1 MSIVILLLCLTA
13 TSFALDLE
21 KVDLADANWKP
32 TIHEVADVI
41 FTGKINIPNLLERE
55 FEFPF
60 YYSGSKKIK
69 NSEGKTLAWN
79 KTIRGG
85 NLPEHR
91 PIVSKDF
98 LAWLYVLE
106 IGEEDVIIRCVI
118 REKPEEG
125 RIIYEQLFRIPWNTK
140 RISIRTE
147 KEEFEG
153 SILLPAK
160 K

>member
-1 MSIVILLLCLTA
+1 
-13 TSFALDLE
+13 
-21 KVDLADANWKP
+21 
-32 TIHEVADVI
+32 
-41 FTGKINIPNLLERE
+41 
-55 FEFPF
+55 
-60 YYSGSKKIK
+60 
-69 NSEGKTLAWN
+69 
-79 KTIRGG
+79 
-85 NLPEHR
+85 
-91 PIVSKDF
+91 
-98 LAWLYVLE
+98 VLE